1 MGYSSYIYPINC
13 VLIPN
18 VVPPTSVFLKLLYV
32 FILTCPLV
40 AGAQER
46 CGEVEY
52 KKLLKDRQQVK
63 ETPFQF
69 EEWLQKKLVD
79 RQRSLEGGRTQATYQ
94 IPVVVHVIHNGEA
107 VGSGKNIPDAQIF
120 SQINVLNKD
129 YQRLNADA
137 SSTPAEFVPVAGA
150 FNVEFVLAKQDPEG
164 LATNGIVR
172 VKGTKTSWTMSDN
185 YELKSESY
193 WPAEDYLNIWVCNL
207 TDYLGYSQFPV
218 SGLPGL
224 ENSSTNRLTDGV
236 VISYTAFGSIDD
248 GSFSLQNSYN
258 KGRTTTHEVGHFFGL
273 NHIWG
278 DDDTACTGTDY
289 VDDTPNQ
296 AGSSGGC
303 PTHPRITCD
312 VTSMFQNY
320 LDYTNDACMNL
331 FTAGQVSRMEV
342 IIGNSPRRATL
353 PTSHGLSDPAPVA
366 NDLGIKSIVRPGA
379 GECTSSFTPS
389 VEVRNYGSNS
399 ITSARIRLKKDGVIV
414 ETKNLTF
421 SPAITSLDTRT
432 IAFTAFALASGSH
445 DVTFDVLL
453 VNGVS
458 DTQTSNNSLTQT
470 VAVPEAIAV
479 PFQEQFNSLP
489 PAWNISNPDQ
499 DLTWQLATT
508 SGTNK
513 AMKMNFY
520 DYEDHLGEVDV
531 LTTPAFNLASAPAA
545 LLKFD
550 VAYARYDASN
560 DGLKV
565 IMIPDCSNDINLGTV
580 VYNKSG
586 ASLATTAAT
595 DSEFTPASDQWR
607 SETVD
612 LSSFA
617 GGGNFQL
624 AFVSYNDWGNNL
636 YIDNISF
643 TTSPIHDVVLR
654 KIVTPSPVTCQEQ
667 VAPVIRVFNAGTLI
681 TSMKAVVTING
692 VDQTQTLTGL
702 NLAGNTESDL
712 ALNAITLA
720 AGSNE
725 ISVQLTEPNGDID
738 FYPENNTLTI
748 TSIVNN
754 ASDAVPLR
762 EDFESTFD
770 DRWTRANPGNGMNWE
785 PIEINSNQALYV
797 NGFSNTTLGDQS
809 WLVSPVLEMS
819 TATEASVF
827 FDQSYS
833 FRSETADAFHIIAS
847 YDCGNSFTDT
857 LHAESGSELADGLTT
872 TSSWK
877 PSVASDWRTKSISLP
892 SIVGKQNVRI
902 AFVFTND
909 NGNNFYIDN
918 IEFFE
923 SYDPLQIDEVFSVY
937 PNPVTEGTAEVTFNL
952 PAKGSVDID
961 IIDSMGKVLLTE
973 SYPGILNQ
981 TFPFEM
987 KGVTDGVYVV
997 RVRTEGQTYYR
1008 KLLVVR

>member
-1 MGYSSYIYPINC
+1 MGYSSYIYPVNY

-32 FILTCPLV
+32 LV
-40 AGAQER
+40 LISPFVADAQDR

-52 KKLLKDRQQVK
+52 KRLLKDRQQVK
-63 ETPFQF
+63 ESPAQF
-69 EEWLQKKLVD
+69 EEWLQKKLIN
-79 RQRSLEGGRTQATYQ
+79 RQRSSEDGRTQANYQ

-107 VGSGKNIPDAQIF
+107 VGSGKNIPDAQII

-137 SSTPAEFVPVAGA
+137 SSTPPEFVPVAGA
-150 FNVEFVLAKQDPEG
+150 FSVEFVLAKQDPEG
-164 LATNGIVR
+164 VATNGIVR

-185 YELKSESY
+185 YQLKAESY

-236 VISYTAFGSIDD
+236 VISYMAFGSADD
-248 GSFSLQNSYN
+248 GSFNLQNSYN

-273 NHIWG
+273 NHTWG

-296 AGSSGGC
+296 AGSTGGC

-331 FTAGQVSRMEV
+331 FTIGQVSRMEV

-353 PTSHGLSDPAPVA
+353 TTSHGLSNPAPVA
-366 NDLGIKSIVRPGA
+366 NDLGIKNIVRPAG

-389 VEVRNYGSNS
+389 IEVRNYGSNS
-399 ITSARIRLKKDGVIV
+399 VSSARIQLKKDGVIT
-414 ETKNLTF
+414 ETKNLSF

-432 IAFTAFALASGSH
+432 VTFNAFGLNSGNH
-445 DVTFDVLL
+445 NVTFDVLL
-453 VNGVS
+453 VNAVS
-458 DTQTSNNSLTQT
+458 DTHTSNNSLTQN
-470 VAVPEAIAV
+470 VQVPDAIAV
-479 PFQEQFNSLP
+479 PFQEQFNTLP
-489 PAWNISNPDQ
+489 TTWDITNPDQ
-499 DLTWQLATT
+499 DLTWELATT
-508 SGTNK
+508 NGNNK

-520 DYEDHLGEVDV
+520 NYEDHLGEIDV
-531 LTTPAFNLASAPAA
+531 LITPAFNLASAPAA

-550 VAYARYDASN
+550 VAYAQYDASK

-565 IMIPDCSNDINLGTV
+565 IMMPDCSSDINLGTV
-580 VYNKSG
+580 VYDKSG
-586 ASLATTAAT
+586 ASLSTAAAT
-595 DSEFTPASDQWR
+595 DSEFTPNPNQWR

-624 AFVSYNDWGNNL
+624 AFVSNNDWGNNL
-636 YIDNISF
+636 YLDNISF

-654 KIVTPSPVTCQEQ
+654 KIITPSPVTCQEQ

-681 TSMKAVVTING
+681 TSMKAVVSING
-692 VDQTQTLTGL
+692 VDQTQTLSGL
-702 NLAGNTESDL
+702 NLTGNTESDL
-712 ALNAITLA
+712 TLNNVTLTS
-720 AGSNE
+720 GTNE
-725 ISVQLTEPNGDID
+725 ISILLTEPNGDID
-738 FYPENNTLTI
+738 FFPENNTVTI
-748 TSIVNN
+748 TSVVNSAN
-754 ASDAVPLR
+754 DAIPLR
-762 EDFESTFD
+762 QDLETGFD
-770 DRWTRANPGNGMNWE
+770 GPWTRVNPNDGMNWE
-785 PIEINSNQALYV
+785 PIEINSNGALYV
-797 NGFSNTTLGDQS
+797 NGFANSNLGDES
-809 WLVSPVLEMS
+809 WLVSPVLDMS
-819 TATEASVF
+819 STSEASVF

-833 FRSETADAFHIIAS
+833 FRSETNDVFQIIAS

-857 LHAESGSELADGLTT
+857 LYVGSGAELADGLTS

-877 PSVASDWRTKSISLP
+877 PSVESDWKTKQISLP
-892 SIVGKQNVRI
+892 TLAGKENVRV

-918 IEFFE
+918 IEFFV
-923 SYDPLQIDEVFSVY
+923 SFDPLQIDELFSVY

-952 PAKGSVDID
+952 PVKGDIEID
-961 IIDSMGKVLLTE
+961 IIDNMGKVLLTE
-973 SYPGILNQ
+973 SYGGLLNQ
-981 TFPFEM
+981 TFPFTM
-987 KGVTDGVYVV
+987 KGATDGVYLV
-997 RVRTEGQTYYR
+997 RVRTEGKAYY
-1008 KLLVVR
+1008 KKVLVVR